1 MRLTRREL
9 SHLAFFAG
17 AASLGMS
24 GLLLNRQSLAEST
37 DQVAVDQAVEALRKA
52 ILDADEA
59 KMRDLV
65 ADKLSYGLWP
75 TGAIQDKS
83 QFINNIA
90 NKKTIYTSI
99 TYSAP
104 SITITGNNAIVRHR
118 ESVEAHT
125 DEKLYSVEFG
135 VLQIWQKQDS
145 QWRLLAR
152 QGWKT

>member
-1 MRLTRREL
+1 VAPTRR
-9 SHLAFFAG
+9 
-17 AASLGMS
+17 SLGRLAIVGLVALGSS
-24 GLLLNRQSLAEST
+24 GLLRSRRSLAQSADE
-37 DQVAVDQAVEALRKA
+37 VAIAQAVEALRRA

-59 KMRDLV
+59 KLRDLV

-75 TGAIQDKS
+75 SGALQNRFG
-83 QFINNIA
+83 FINNIA
-90 NKKTIYTSI
+90 GKKTVYTSI
-99 TYSAP
+99 TYAAP